1 MYLVKLKPKAIKDL
15 QGISKPEAR
24 KIAERMK
31 NLEQGL
37 VGDIKRLTNFTPEY
51 RLRIGDYRILFE
63 IEGQEIIIHRI
74 KHRKEAY
81 KKR

>member
-63 IEGQEIIIHRI
+63 IEGQEIIVHRI

>member
-1 MYLVKLKPKAIKDL
+1 MKDL
-15 QGISKPEAR
+15 QSISKPEAR